1 MNVYSFKDIAVLTG
15 AGISAESGIA
25 TFRGQDGLWKNY
37 RPEDLATPQAFAK
50 NPELVWEWY
59 AMRINTV
66 LKAKPNRA
74 HYLLADLAKK
84 TNLTI
89 VTQNVDQLDQRAGSK
104 NVLELHGNISHSR
117 CLQCANLD
125 KLKIGFKHPPKCSK
139 CSGDTRPNVVW
150 FGESLPQ
157 NTFQKAIQAFQD
169 CDLAMI
175 IGTSGVVEPAASLAN
190 LAKSK
195 GAFVLEINPELTPI
209 SQIADLS
216 IRTIASKGLT
226 QLSESNIQIR
236 IN

>member
-15 AGISAESGIA
+15 AGISTESSIA
-25 TFRGQDGLWKNY
+25 SFRGQNGLWKNY
-37 RPEDLATPQAFAK
+37 RPEELATPQAFAK

-59 AMRINTV
+59 ALRINTV
-66 LKAKPNRA
+66 LKAKPNKA
-74 HYLLADLAKK
+74 HYLLADLEK
-84 TNLTI
+84 TRKLTI
-89 VTQNVDQLDQRAGSK
+89 ASQNVDQLHQRAGSK

-125 KLKIGFKHPPKCSK
+125 KLKIDFKHPPKCSK
-139 CSGDTRPNVVW
+139 CNENTRPNVVW

-157 NTFQKAIQAFQD
+157 NTFQKAIQAFQN
-169 CDLAMI
+169 CDLAMV

-209 SQIADLS
+209 SQIANLS
-216 IRTIASKGLT
+216 IRDIASTGLDN
-226 QLSESNIQIR
+226 L
-236 IN
+236 INN